1 MLIIQMSSI
10 FIAEVLYT
18 VKLLKNYILCFF
30 LTVFSQIHRSS
41 FNSLSPSFRKTAF

>member
-30 LTVFSQIHRSS
+30 SYS
-41 FNSLSPSFRKTAF
+41 FFADP